1 MFAKAKAGI
10 CHHKK
15 MSDKLEYI
23 DDFFK
28 ADLDAEQLD
37 LFEKR
42 VMEDPDLADEL
53 AFYLSAVQTLRARIG
68 EEKKEHFRTLYANGT
83 NMGSKSIRLWPYM
96 SAAAAIVLILIGA
109 YLFYPER
116 SAKDIAQA
124 YIDKNL
130 STLSVM
136 MNGAEDSLQHGV
148 RLYNENK
155 LAEASQIF
163 EHILTTHPDEYKVM
177 EYAGLVSLRLENYDN
192 ALSHFEQL
200 SKATQLY
207 ANSGN
212 FYVSLTLM
220 KRNRPGDA
228 QKAKALLRRIVDEHA
243 ANEEAARELLKR
255 L

>member
-1 MFAKAKAGI
+1 
-10 CHHKK
+10 

-28 ADLDAEQLD
+28 GELDAEQLE

-42 VMEDPDLADEL
+42 VLEDPDFADEL
-53 AFYLSAVQTLRARIG
+53 AFYLSSVHTLRLGINKDR
-68 EEKKEHFRTLYANGT
+68 KDHFRTLYGNA
-83 NMGSKSIRLWPYM
+83 SKPKLQIIRLWPYM
-96 SAAAAIVLILIGA
+96 SAAAAIVVILIGV
-109 YLFYPER
+109 YFFYPN
-116 SAKDIAQA
+116 SSPDDIAQS

-136 MNGAEDSLQHGV
+136 MNSNEDSVQRGL

-155 LAEASQIF
+155 FSEASQTF
-163 EHILTTHPDEYKVM
+163 ERILKNNPEEYKVM
-177 EYAGLVSLRLENYDN
+177 EYAGIVSLRLENYDN
-192 ALSHFEQL
+192 ALTHFERL

-212 FYVSLTLM
+212 FYMSLTLM
-220 KRNRPGDA
+220 KRNRPGDV
-228 QKAKALLRRIVDEHA
+228 QQAKALLTRIVNEHS
-243 ANEEAARELLKR
+243 ANEQAARELLKR